1 MDRTLNPKKS
11 LIVNGE
17 TWDLHKS
24 ATDSTVPFAIERV
37 KVDSFACEKVGDMS
51 YIVLV
56 GGQILPMPNTLEKPV
71 KVMMIGFAPLQVAP
85 AQIGVNQ
92 LRNMHVYKTD
102 PKNMAQAFATAFF
115 SDEDGA
121 SMVEAVEISPYPK
134 QNKKEIKENDN

>member
-17 TWDLHKS
+17 TWELHKA

-56 GGQILPMPNTLEKPV
+56 GGIIQPMPNTLEKPV
-71 KVMMIGFAPLQVAP
+71 KVMMIGFAPMQVTP
-85 AQIGVNQ
+85 VQIGVNQ
-92 LRNMHVYKTD
+92 LRNMHVYKSD
-102 PKNMAQAFATAFF
+102 PKNMAHAFATAFF
-115 SDEDGA
+115 SAEDGA
-121 SMVEAVEISPYPK
+121 QVVESVEISPFPK
-134 QNKKEIKENDN
+134 QNKKEEKENEA